1 MGFATSYLQRH
12 SYFGPFIPVPPRDST
27 SLIVVI
33 PCYNEPGILDSIVSL
48 YKAARPSFPVE
59 VIVVV
64 NSPLGTDRAAVLQN
78 ERTLHQVSRWSAQHS
93 DPDFAVHAI
102 DVPPFPVKHAGAG
115 FARKTGMDEAAGRFD
130 LLNNERGIIAS
141 FDADSTCDPNYFT
154 ELEKCFSDDR
164 TNGCTVHF
172 EHPLHHPGNPILNNP
187 IVKYELYLRYFVE
200 AMRYSG
206 FPWSFHTIGSCF
218 AVNSGV
224 YARQGGM
231 NRKKAGEDFYFLHKL
246 FPLGNFTELNS
257 TRVIPSARISDR
269 LPFGTG
275 AAMRRLLGTHGEL
288 PTYPPESFE
297 ELSDVF
303 GAIEAFY
310 RADDN
315 AISDI
320 TGHFSPCMLEYLA
333 LKGFAE
339 AVVQA
344 NNNSAGP
351 ATFKKRFFIWFNG
364 LRILQYLNF
373 ARSHGRQDLPVS
385 EAAGAL
391 LERKGLIPEK
401 TETGLLFQY
410 RTMQREKAWKC

>member
-1 MGFATSYLQRH
+1 MGFATSYIQRH
-12 SYFGPFIPVPPRDST
+12 SFFGPFIPVPPRDDT

-33 PCYNEPGILDSIVSL
+33 PCFNELNIIDSLVSL

-64 NSPLGTDRAAVLQN
+64 NSPRGIDRSVSLQN
-78 ERTLHQVSRWSAQHS
+78 KRTLQQVSRWSTQHS
-93 DPDFAVHAI
+93 SPDFSVYPI
-102 DVPPFPVKHAGAG
+102 DVPPFPVRHAGAG
-115 FARKTGMDEAAGRFD
+115 FARKTGMDEAAWRFN

-141 FDADSTCDPNYFT
+141 FDADSKCETNYLT
-154 ELEKCFSDDR
+154 ELEKCFSDRR
-164 TNGCTVHF
+164 TNGCTVYF
-172 EHPLHHPGNPILNNP
+172 EHPLDYPGNSALNNA

-200 AMRYSG
+200 ALRFSG

-257 TRVIPSARISDR
+257 TRVIPSSRISDR

-275 AAMRRLLGTHGEL
+275 AAMRRLLGSHREL
-288 PTYPPESFE
+288 LTYPPESFE
-297 ELSDVF
+297 ELEAVF
-303 GAIEAFY
+303 GAL
-310 RADDN
+310 DDFHRSDVN
-315 AISDI
+315 AISNI

-333 LKGFAE
+333 LKGFSE
-339 AVVQA
+339 AVIQA
-344 NNNSAGP
+344 KNNSAGP
-351 ATFKKRFFIWFNG
+351 VTFKKRFFVWFNG

-373 ARSHGRQDLPVS
+373 ARSLGRPDLPVS
-385 EAAGAL
+385 EAAGIL
-391 LERKGLIPEK
+391 LERKGITPEN

-410 RTMQREKAWKC
+410 RAMQREKVWKC